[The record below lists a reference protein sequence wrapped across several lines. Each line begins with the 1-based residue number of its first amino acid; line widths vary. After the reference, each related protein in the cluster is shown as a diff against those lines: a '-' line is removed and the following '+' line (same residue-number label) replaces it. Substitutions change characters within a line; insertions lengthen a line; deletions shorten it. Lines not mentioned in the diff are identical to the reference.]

1 MRLVDCLYINTIM
14 EINLNQ
20 DLRLSGYVVD
30 SHVSQP
36 VELFTRTQPIY
47 SIELTPAD
55 PLINSILADLIY
67 LQVGHTK
74 AGRKLCKELGASDI
88 LKLESI
94 RKPFV
99 TGLLFEGDEFRPQ
112 QLVTAS
118 CRFEL
123 TYSDDREHCFVR
135 NILRGVDGQVEFDP
149 FEASEWNTL
158 AESKYG
164 DLVF

>member
-1 MRLVDCLYINTIM
+1 MCVDFCGSDAT
-14 EINLNQ
+14 
-20 DLRLSGYVVD
+20 
-30 SHVSQP
+30 
-36 VELFTRTQPIY
+36 
-47 SIELTPAD
+47 
-55 PLINSILADLIY
+55 
-67 LQVGHTK
+67 
-74 AGRKLCKELGASDI
+74 GASDI

-135 NILRGVDGQVEFDP
+135 NILRGIDGQVEFDP
-149 FEASEWNTL
+149 FEASEWTTL

-164 DLVF
+164 DFVFCTVVSGYDLLTPVPLSTYYVPYEFNVVY